1 MNSAI
6 SNITLYAF
14 VALGGACGASLRFYI
29 SQLVLNWLGK
39 GFPFATLMVNI
50 CGSFL
55 MGLLYQLIEYEIID
69 LHIHRTLIGIGF
81 LGAFTTFSTFS
92 LDSLLLLQQGEVLK
106 ATINILLN
114 VFMCIGAAA
123 LGIYMVTALTN
134 NP

>member
-39 GFPFATLMVNI
+39 GFPFATLLVNI
-50 CGSFL
+50 CGSFV
-55 MGLLYQLIEYEIID
+55 MGLLYQLIEYELMD
-69 LHIHRTLIGIGF
+69 LHVHRTLIGIGF

-92 LDSLLLLQQGEVLK
+92 LDSLLLLQQGEMLK
-106 ATINILLN
+106 AALNIFLN

-123 LGIYMVTALTN
+123 LGIFMVTALTK
-134 NP
+134 